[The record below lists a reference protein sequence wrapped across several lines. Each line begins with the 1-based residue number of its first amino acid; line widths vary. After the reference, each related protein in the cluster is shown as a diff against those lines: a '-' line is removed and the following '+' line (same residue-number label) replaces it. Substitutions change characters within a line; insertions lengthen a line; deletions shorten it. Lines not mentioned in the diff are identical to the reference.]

1 VHGREVG
8 QLKVGGLAQRAP
20 LRLGSL
26 IVHPST
32 RTLTGPT
39 GSAMLR
45 PQIMLVFMALADA
58 KGEVVTR
65 DQLTDRAWS
74 LRFVAEDSLNGAIS
88 EIRRALRSAGADDVE
103 LLTIP
108 KIGYRLAAP
117 DQAGGAEA
125 EADHRDT
132 TPSARSVKRRW
143 VLGIAGASILSGAA
157 VWQWP
162 RGNEE
167 REVGA
172 LIDQGLIALRQGLP
186 DPRAQGV
193 EAFRQALRLEPD
205 NARALGLLALALK
218 SAAEYGPPELVAP
231 TRVEAEASA
240 RRALAI
246 EPRQP
251 DALTALAL
259 LEPSFGRWGEAEQR
273 LRAILAEAPE
283 NEFAVQGLAT
293 LLMSTGQVRACLE
306 RLEWLNARHP
316 LSPNLQFRRVYTL
329 WSVGRLAEADAT
341 ADRALQQWPQHPAVW
356 FARLWTFAFTGR
368 ADRAQ
373 RMLANAAGRPDMP
386 APVAKLLGLSLA
398 ALAQPASPL
407 AARAIAANVAAA
419 ARGPAPAISAIM
431 VLSALGAGKQS
442 LEVARGFLLEQ
453 GQVMVRQGHTALQP
467 SVTDQHHRM
476 TMMLWIPVNAPL
488 RREPGFPRL
497 CEALGLAAYWQARG
511 IQPDYLRQEV
521 A

>member
-1 VHGREVG
+1 MHGREVG
-8 QLKVGGLAQRAP
+8 QLKVGDLAQRAP

-26 IVHPST
+26 IVHPGT

-39 GSAMLR
+39 GSAVLR
-45 PQIMLVFMALADA
+45 PQVMLVFMALADG

-65 DQLTDRAWS
+65 DELTDRAWS

-103 LLTIP
+103 LITIP
-108 KIGYRLAAP
+108 KTGYRFAAL
-117 DQAGGAEA
+117 DHEAGAEA
-125 EADHRDT
+125 EADDR
-132 TPSARSVKRRW
+132 TPPACATLLNRRW
-143 VLGIAGASILSGAA
+143 VLGIAGASVLSGAA

-162 RGNEE
+162 RASKE
-167 REVGA
+167 REIRA
-172 LIDQGLIALRQGLP
+172 HIEQGLIALRQGLP
-186 DPRAQGV
+186 DPRSQGV

-205 NARALGLLALALK
+205 NAKALGLLALSLK

-231 TRVEAEASA
+231 TRVEAEATA
-240 RRALAI
+240 RRALSI
-246 EPRQP
+246 EPGQG

-259 LEPSFGRWGEAEQR
+259 LEPSFGRWSEAEQR
-273 LRAILAEAPE
+273 LRAILAKAPE

-306 RLEWLNARHP
+306 RLDWLNARHP

-341 ADRALQQWPQHPAVW
+341 ADRALQQWPEHPAVW

-373 RMLANAAGRPDMP
+373 RMLANATARPDMP
-386 APVAKLLGLSLA
+386 APVAGLLGLSLA
-398 ALAQPASPL
+398 ALAEPNAPL
-407 AARAIAANVAAA
+407 KARAIAANVAAA
-419 ARGPAPAISAIM
+419 TRGPGPAISAIM
-431 VLSALGAGKQS
+431 VLSALGAGVQS
-442 LEVARGFLLEQ
+442 LDVARGFLLQQ
-453 GQVMVRQGHTALQP
+453 GDVLVRQAHTPLQP

-476 TMMLWIPVNAPL
+476 TMMLWIPVNATL
-488 RREPGFPRL
+488 RREPGFTEL
-497 CEALGLAAYWQARG
+497 CDRLGLSAYWRG
-511 IQPDYLRQEV
+511 KRIVPDYLR
-521 A
+521 AT